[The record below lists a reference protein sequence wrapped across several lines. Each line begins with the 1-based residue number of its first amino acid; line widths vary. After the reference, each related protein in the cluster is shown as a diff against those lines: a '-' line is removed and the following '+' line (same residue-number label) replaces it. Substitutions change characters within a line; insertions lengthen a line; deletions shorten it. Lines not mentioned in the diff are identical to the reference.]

1 MSQLSLFN
9 QPEEIQHYT
18 LNYLTAKELY
28 NLCVSSESNKK
39 KVQSLSQNF
48 TLRIK
53 SNNFGDTTEIKY
65 FLESKIRV
73 DIDCAPPYMHR
84 TEFRI
89 NAPSYRVWFYLNET
103 EKMEITF
110 FNCTYNRHIREEEEE
125 ERERREMEEEKKRE
139 TFYYRENKK
148 ENNKEK
154 NENKKEEKKKEEK
167 ENFRIISRIISRT
180 IIPIKIARSRKIN
193 HKCKRRLSM
202 YY

>member
-9 QPEEIQHYT
+9 LPEEIQHYT

-39 KVQSLSQNF
+39 KIQDLSLNF

-53 SNNFGDTTEIKY
+53 SNEFVATQIQY

-73 DIDCAPPYMHR
+73 DIDSAPPYMHR

-89 NAPSYRVWFYLNET
+89 NAPSYRVWFYLNER

-110 FNCTYNRHIREEEEE
+110 FNCTYNRRIREEEEE
-125 ERERREMEEEKKRE
+125 EEE
-139 TFYYRENKK
+139 
-148 ENNKEK
+148 
-154 NENKKEEKKKEEK
+154 
-167 ENFRIISRIISRT
+167 
-180 IIPIKIARSRKIN
+180 
-193 HKCKRRLSM
+193 
-202 YY
+202 